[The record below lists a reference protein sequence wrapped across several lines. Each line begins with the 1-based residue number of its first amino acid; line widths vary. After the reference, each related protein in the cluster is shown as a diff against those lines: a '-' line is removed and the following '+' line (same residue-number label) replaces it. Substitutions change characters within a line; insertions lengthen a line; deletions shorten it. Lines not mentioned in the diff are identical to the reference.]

1 MNEGATRPAHAE
13 PLRRSDLLLLVLLG
27 VIWGAAFPVIRLG
40 LLAGASPLAFGFA
53 RFTGAAVV
61 MALLALGSREKW
73 PARRTLLA
81 SALFG
86 GVLLIGGYAA
96 LLYLGEAVISAGLS
110 SVLIATLP
118 LWGALLGY
126 GLIPGDR
133 LAARG
138 TLGLA
143 VGFGGVVVLFL
154 PDLAGGGAS
163 ALHGA
168 LLVIGAAVAAAAG
181 SVLLRRW
188 VTAPPSSWGLTT
200 EFAAASILL
209 GLLAFSIPGQAHIPW
224 NTTVLLALLYL
235 IALPSIVGYSLYFRL
250 LHRVG
255 PHRANLVTYVNPVAG
270 IVVGVALLGES
281 VSASELFGF
290 LLIVA
295 GLVLVR
301 SDSG

>member
-1 MNEGATRPAHAE
+1 
-13 PLRRSDLLLLVLLG
+13 
-27 VIWGAAFPVIRLG
+27 
-40 LLAGASPLAFGFA
+40 
-53 RFTGAAVV
+53 
-61 MALLALGSREKW
+61 
-73 PARRTLLA
+73 
-81 SALFG
+81 
-86 GVLLIGGYAA
+86 
-96 LLYLGEAVISAGLS
+96 
-110 SVLIATLP
+110 
-118 LWGALLGY
+118 
-126 GLIPGDR
+126 
-133 LAARG
+133 
-138 TLGLA
+138 
-143 VGFGGVVVLFL
+143 VVVLFL